1 MNRNH
6 QSKGAVQ
13 MEQEAALKWEAT
25 RAIGK
30 FKYVLWYGAIRL
42 GLSIV
47 VLLTLIE
54 WATEKEINTSWVFI
68 RLLVFPIIGSFISN
82 VRWWNHENKFADYQ
96 KQIPAK
102 ELN

>member
-1 MNRNH
+1 MINAREMIRLEPN
-6 QSKGAVQ
+6 
-13 MEQEAALKWEAT
+13 AALKWEAT
-25 RAIGK
+25 RKIGK

-82 VRWWNHENKFADYQ
+82 VRWWNQESKFADYQ
-96 KQIPAK
+96 EKLPLK
-102 ELN
+102 N